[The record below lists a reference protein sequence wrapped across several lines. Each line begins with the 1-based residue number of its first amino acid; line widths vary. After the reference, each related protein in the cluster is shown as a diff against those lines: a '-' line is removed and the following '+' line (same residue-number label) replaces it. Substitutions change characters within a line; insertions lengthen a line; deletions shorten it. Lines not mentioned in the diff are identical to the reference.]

1 MIGNS
6 NLPAEQDISTFS
18 FHNNSI
24 RCILINGEPWFL
36 AKDVCETLGYK
47 NSRKAIGDHIFSEDL
62 QKLTCDVTN
71 RYVTSS
77 KARNTQVMIW
87 INESGLYSLILS
99 SKQPSARDFKKWVT
113 SEVLPA
119 IRKYGRYDPDGTLTY
134 GKERY
139 QSQSIPLFLADDFFL
154 RAKTTKD
161 VKKIMNETF
170 FFFMKAIF
178 NGEVTDKS
186 LAHTMIEMFN
196 QLNLVAHKTT
206 GTVRTQLTT
215 MFVKELRQYIFKLE
229 QDRYTASHE
238 KDNLQEKLR
247 KIEDT
252 FKNLNN
258 I

>member
-6 NLPAEQDISTFS
+6 NLPAEQVISTFS

-24 RCILINGEPWFL
+24 RCILINGDPWFCL
-36 AKDVCETLGYK
+36 KDVCGILLYK
-47 NSRKAIGDHIFSEDL
+47 NSREAIRKHVSP
-62 QKLTCDVTN
+62 KDVTK
-71 RYVTSS
+71 RDTLTKGGKQAVSYV
-77 KARNTQVMIW
+77 
-87 INESGLYSLILS
+87 NESGLYCLIFG
-99 SKQPSARDFKKWVT
+99 SKLPAAEDFKKWVT

-119 IRKYGRYDPDGTLTY
+119 IRKYGRYDPDGLITY
-134 GKERY
+134 NKERY

-229 QDRYTASHE
+229 QDRYTACHE
-238 KDNLQEKLR
+238 KDSMEEKLR

>member
-1 MIGNS
+1 MIAKS

-24 RCILINGEPWFL
+24 RCILINGEPWFF
-36 AKDVCETLGYK
+36 ANDVCTTLGYK
-47 NSRKAIGDHIFSEDL
+47 NPWQALKDNVEKGDLSKTEVIDKLKRK
-62 QKLTCDVTN
+62 QKVN
-71 RYVTSS
+71 
-77 KARNTQVMIW
+77 I
-87 INESGLYSLILS
+87 INESGLYCLIFSSRLS
-99 SKQPSARDFKKWVT
+99 AAKEFTKWVT

-119 IRKYGRYDPDGTLTY
+119 IRKYGRYDPDGLITY
-134 GKERY
+134 NKERY

-229 QDRYTASHE
+229 QDRYTACHE
-238 KDNLQEKLR
+238 KDSMEEKLR

>member
-6 NLPAEQDISTFS
+6 NLPAEQVISTFS

-24 RCILINGEPWFL
+24 RCILINGEPWFF
-36 AKDVCETLGYK
+36 ANDVCTTLGYK
-47 NSRKAIGDHIFSEDL
+47 NPWQALKDNVEKGDLSKTEVIDKLKRK
-62 QKLTCDVTN
+62 QKVN
-71 RYVTSS
+71 
-77 KARNTQVMIW
+77 I
-87 INESGLYSLILS
+87 INESGLYCLIFSSRLS
-99 SKQPSARDFKKWVT
+99 AAKEFTKWVT
-113 SEVLPA
+113 SDVLPA
-119 IRKYGRYDPDGTLTY
+119 IRKYGRYDPDGLISY

-178 NGEVTDKS
+178 NGEVTDKA

-196 QLNLVAHKTT
+196 QLNQVAHKTT

-229 QDRYTASHE
+229 QDRYTACHE
-238 KDNLQEKLR
+238 KDSMEEKLR

>member
-6 NLPAEQDISTFS
+6 NLPAEQVISTFS

-24 RCILINGEPWFL
+24 RCILINGEPWFFSNDICKVL
-36 AKDVCETLGYK
+36 SYSNPRDAVSKHVDSDDVAKCDIIDKLK
-47 NSRKAIGDHIFSEDL
+47 RK
-62 QKLTCDVTN
+62 QKVN
-71 RYVTSS
+71 
-77 KARNTQVMIW
+77 I
-87 INESGLYSLILS
+87 INESGLYCLIFSSRLS
-99 SKQPSARDFKKWVT
+99 AAKDFKKWVT

-119 IRKYGRYDPDGTLTY
+119 IRKYGRYDPDGLITY
-134 GKERY
+134 NKERY

-229 QDRYTASHE
+229 QDRYTACHE
-238 KDNLQEKLR
+238 KDSMEEKLR

>member
-1 MIGNS
+1 MIAKS
-6 NLPAEQDISTFS
+6 NLPAEQVISTFS

-36 AKDVCETLGYK
+36 ANDVCHVLGYK
-47 NSRKAIGDHIFSEDL
+47 SLRDALKRH
-62 QKLTCDVTN
+62 
-71 RYVTSS
+71 TSS
-77 KARNTQVMIW
+77 KDVVKHDTLTKGGKQAISYV
-87 INESGLYSLILS
+87 NESGLYCLIFG
-99 SKQPSARDFKKWVT
+99 SKLPAAEDFKKWVT

-178 NGEVTDKS
+178 NGVVTDKS

-196 QLNLVAHKTT
+196 QLNQVAHKTT

-229 QDRYTASHE
+229 QDRYTACHE
-238 KDNLQEKLR
+238 KDSMEEKLR

>member
-6 NLPAEQDISTFS
+6 NLPAEQVISTFS

-24 RCILINGEPWFL
+24 RCVIIDNEPWFI
-36 AKDVCETLGYK
+36 AKDVCESLGYK
-47 NSRKAIGDHIFSEDL
+47 IPRKAVKDHIVDKDDL
-62 QKLTCDVTN
+62 KRIDLKTN
-71 RYVTSS
+71 GGIQSCYC
-77 KARNTQVMIW
+77 
-87 INESGLYSLILS
+87 INESGLYNLIFGSKLS
-99 SKQPSARDFKKWVT
+99 SAIVFKKWVT

-119 IRKYGRYDPDGTLTY
+119 IRKYGMYDPDGLITY
-134 GKERY
+134 NKERY

-170 FFFMKAIF
+170 FFFMKAVF

-229 QDRYTASHE
+229 QERYTACHE
-238 KDNLQEKLR
+238 KDSMEEKLR

>member
-6 NLPAEQDISTFS
+6 NLPAEQVISTFS

-36 AKDVCETLGYK
+36 ANDVCHVLGYK
-47 NSRKAIGDHIFSEDL
+47 SLRDALKRH
-62 QKLTCDVTN
+62 
-71 RYVTSS
+71 TSS
-77 KARNTQVMIW
+77 KDVVKHYTLTKGGKQAISYV
-87 INESGLYSLILS
+87 NESGLYCLIFG
-99 SKQPSARDFKKWVT
+99 SKLPAAEDFKKWVT

-119 IRKYGRYDPDGTLTY
+119 IRKYGRYDPDGLISY

-178 NGEVTDKS
+178 NGEVTDKA

-196 QLNLVAHKTT
+196 QLNQVAHKTT

-215 MFVKELRQYIFKLE
+215 MFVKELRQYIFKIE
-229 QDRYTASHE
+229 QDRYTACHE
-238 KDNLQEKLR
+238 KDSMEEKLR

>member
-1 MIGNS
+1 MIAKS

-36 AKDVCETLGYK
+36 ANDVCHVLGYK
-47 NSRKAIGDHIFSEDL
+47 SLRDALKRH
-62 QKLTCDVTN
+62 
-71 RYVTSS
+71 TSS
-77 KARNTQVMIW
+77 KDVVKHDTLTKGGKQAISYV
-87 INESGLYSLILS
+87 NESGLYCLIFG
-99 SKQPSARDFKKWVT
+99 SKLPAAEDFKKWVT

-119 IRKYGRYDPDGTLTY
+119 IRKYGRYDPDGLITY
-134 GKERY
+134 NKERY

-229 QDRYTASHE
+229 QDRYTACHE

>member
-1 MIGNS
+1 MIAKS

-24 RCILINGEPWFL
+24 RCILINGEPWFF
-36 AKDVCETLGYK
+36 ANDVCTTLGYK
-47 NSRKAIGDHIFSEDL
+47 NPWQALKDNVEKGDLSKTEVIDKLKRK
-62 QKLTCDVTN
+62 QKVN
-71 RYVTSS
+71 
-77 KARNTQVMIW
+77 I
-87 INESGLYSLILS
+87 INESGLYCLIFSSRLS
-99 SKQPSARDFKKWVT
+99 AAKEFTKWVT

-119 IRKYGRYDPDGTLTY
+119 IRKYGRYDPDGLITY
-134 GKERY
+134 NKERY

-170 FFFMKAIF
+170 FFFMKAVF

-186 LAHTMIEMFN
+186 LAHTMTEMFN

-229 QDRYTASHE
+229 QDRYTACHE
-238 KDNLQEKLR
+238 KDSMEEKLR

>member
-6 NLPAEQDISTFS
+6 NLPAEQVISTFS

-24 RCILINGEPWFL
+24 RCILIDGEPWFL
-36 AKDVCETLGYK
+36 AKDVCGTLGYK
-47 NSRKAIGDHIFSEDL
+47 IPRKALKDHIVDKGDL
-62 QKLTCDVTN
+62 KRIPLVTN
-71 RYVTSS
+71 GGEQLCYLV
-77 KARNTQVMIW
+77 
-87 INESGLYSLILS
+87 NESGLYALIFS
-99 SKQPSARDFKKWVT
+99 SKIPSAIDFKKWVT

-119 IRKYGRYDPDGTLTY
+119 IRKYGRYDPDGLISY

-170 FFFMKAIF
+170 FFFMKAVF

-229 QDRYTASHE
+229 QDRYTACHE
-238 KDNLQEKLR
+238 KDSMEEKLR

>member
-1 MIGNS
+1 MIAKS
-6 NLPAEQDISTFS
+6 NLPAEQVISTFS

-24 RCILINGEPWFL
+24 RCILIDGEPWFV
-36 AKDVCETLGYK
+36 AKDVCGSLGYK
-47 NSRKAIGDHIFSEDL
+47 NPRQALSDNVSKD
-62 QKLTCDVTN
+62 DV
-71 RYVTSS
+71 
-77 KARNTQVMIW
+77 RNTDVIDKLKRKQKVNI
-87 INESGLYSLILS
+87 INESGLYCLIFSSRLS
-99 SKQPSARDFKKWVT
+99 AAKDFKKWVT

-196 QLNLVAHKTT
+196 QLNQVAHKTT

-229 QDRYTASHE
+229 QDRYTACHE
-238 KDNLQEKLR
+238 KDSMEEKLR